1 MGKSTLWRRTPAGIM
16 APRGVSVGHQVTYL
30 KAKEKAVAV
39 ENLYASRNIRLPAR
53 CGLAILIEAAKAA
66 LDAWLTGKER
76 SLSAAQF
83 YQTIHLDRVADGL
96 LSGLIGDHHTTQEAL
111 RRLTNGSLS
120 LWDRKESPAKD
131 VLWELELNALFN
143 RMSIPATL
151 KEPPDIMLNLDNPQV
166 GVTCKKVY
174 SDKHF
179 SNTLSKGVSQL
190 AGDSSIFGIVA
201 VNLDDNLPAN
211 TIRVATDPESP
222 FQQTNLQFIEKH
234 RHRFLKYLQQ
244 HRVTAILVSTAGIVY
259 GTDGVANM
267 YRGTTVRALQTLPD
281 EHIAVLEQ
289 IRTKLAAN

>member
-16 APRGVSVGHQVTYL
+16 APRGVSVGHHVTYL

-83 YQTIHLDRVADGL
+83 YQTIHLDRVANAL
-96 LSGLIGDHHTTQEAL
+96 LSGLVGDDHTTEEAL
-111 RRLTNGSLS
+111 RRLTKGSLS
-120 LWDRKESPAKD
+120 LWDRKESSAKD

-222 FQQTNLQFIEKH
+222 FQHTNLQFIEKH

-259 GTDGVANM
+259 GTDGVTNM